1 MEKCEIIELY
11 RRTGSIRATAAI
23 VGASEQAVR
32 RILIEAGEYTSPQVE
47 AVAKLLA
54 RGLTQQEIGE
64 RLGLSYS
71 AVNSYCPYERGTHI
85 AGQCTP
91 NALRIRAYRARKR
104 AEEAKQRNK
113 EKSHSN

>member
-11 RRTGSIRATAAI
+11 RRTDSIRATAAI

-54 RGLTQQEIGE
+54 QGLTQQEIGE
-64 RLGLSYS
+64 RLGLSNS
-71 AVNSYCPYERGTHI
+71 AVNSYCPYERGTRI